1 MKSPLARIYFYL
13 NPFLRGKNDATRQNA
28 PALRQT
34 ARPGSRTRNPADPAR
49 HRNHRNLRRQAYDIG
64 DFTEPPFFT
73 LGARLGYLA
82 PVGYYGAESR
92 GDLAGGLRLGW
103 VIDIPA
109 DLSLNVVYAAPA
121 LQDVDYAGEEDVLPR
136 QRG

>member
-1 MKSPLARIYFYL
+1 MQPAKMHQRCGRLPGPGLGLATLLTLLVI
-13 NPFLRGKNDATRQNA
+13 GIIGISTV
-28 PALRQT
+28 
-34 ARPGSRTRNPADPAR
+34 G
-49 HRNHRNLRRQAYDIG
+49 AYDIV

-73 LGARLGYLA
+73 LGARLGYLV

>member
-1 MKSPLARIYFYL
+1 MQPAKMHQRCGRLPGPNLERFILA
-13 NPFLRGKNDATRQNA
+13 
-28 PALRQT
+28 ALLIAGVLT
-34 ARPGSRTRNPADPAR
+34 VG
-49 HRNHRNLRRQAYDIG
+49 AYDIG

-109 DLSLNVVYAAPA
+109 DLSLNVEYTAPA